1 MVISQVFSLGGLGS
15 WDFFLFLLLK
25 IFGLNIGEDFIP
37 HKLAVFLDEEIP
49 ELKSIQF
56 KYPEDYIK
64 ILDDEIGI
72 SNTITIEM
80 V

>member
-1 MVISQVFSLGGLGS
+1 MAHIENQSIGVFIDGGYRNDET
-15 WDFFLFLLLK
+15 WTN
-25 IFGLNIGEDFIP
+25 GLNIGEDFIP

-56 KYPEDYIK
+56 KYPEDYIE